1 MPKAAV
7 CPGIDQPLE
16 VVDVDLDGPKA
27 GEVRVQM
34 GASGVCHSD
43 LSVVNGTLLS
53 PLPAVLGHEGAG
65 VVEAVGEGVTSVA
78 PGDHVVLSFVPQCG
92 TCYMCT
98 HDTPEMCETGFIAM
112 ALGAQLDMTPRFAR
126 DGSPLHQMSALG
138 TFSEALVCPE
148 ISTVKIDADVPL
160 TSAALIGCGV
170 LTGFGAAANT
180 ADIRKGDTVAVIGC
194 GGVGLNVIQ
203 GARWK
208 GAERVIAV
216 DRFDSKL
223 DMAKQFGATDLVSA
237 ANGDAVAQVQELTSG
252 RGADVSF
259 EVIGLKETVQQALA
273 MARRGGQAIIVG
285 VPKMEQTMEIPI
297 AMELLVNEK
306 QVRGSWY
313 GSSAVQRDVPRLVNL
328 YRDGTLK
335 LDELVSRKI
344 GLNGINEAFRAME
357 AGEVARSVVDYGTSN

>member
-1 MPKAAV
+1 MPKAAM

-16 VVDVDLDGPKA
+16 VVDVDLEGPKA
-27 GEVRVQM
+27 GEVRVRM

-53 PLPAVLGHEGAG
+53 PLPGVLGHEGAG
-65 VVEAVGEGVTSVA
+65 IVEEIGEGVSSVK

-98 HDTPEMCETGFIAM
+98 HDAAEMCETGFIAM
-112 ALGAQLDMTPRFAR
+112 ALGAQLDMTPRFSR
-126 DGSPLHQMSALG
+126 DGNALAQMSGLG
-138 TFSEALVCPE
+138 TFSEELVCPE
-148 ISTVKIDADVPL
+148 ISTVKIDPDVPL

-180 ADIRKGDTVAVIGC
+180 ADIRKGDVVAVIGC

-203 GARWK
+203 GAVWK

-223 DMAKQFGATDLVSA
+223 EMAKQFGATDVVNA
-237 ANGDAVAQVQELTSG
+237 TNGDAVAQVQEMTGG
-252 RGADVSF
+252 RGVDVSF
-259 EVIGLKETVQQALA
+259 EVIGLKDTVQQAFA

-297 AMELLVNEK
+297 AMDLLVNEK

-313 GSSAVQRDVPRLVNL
+313 GSSQVQRDVPQLVKL
-328 YRDGTLK
+328 YKGGTLK
-335 LDELVSRKI
+335 LDELVSQRI
-344 GLNGINEAFRAME
+344 GLDDINDAFKKME
-357 AGEVARSVVDYGTSN
+357 AGEVARSVVDYGI

>member
-7 CPGIDQPLE
+7 CLGINEPME
-16 VVDVDLDGPKA
+16 VVDVNLDAPKA
-27 GEVRVQM
+27 GEVRVRM

-53 PLPAVLGHEGAG
+53 PLPSVLGHEGAG
-65 VVEAVGEGVTSVA
+65 VVDSVGDGVSSVK

-92 TCYMCT
+92 KCYFCT
-98 HDTPEMCETGFIAM
+98 HDTPEMCEPGFMAM
-112 ALGAQLDMTPRFAR
+112 ATGGQLDMTSRFSR
-126 DGSPLHQMSALG
+126 TDGPLHQMSGLG
-138 TFSEALVCPE
+138 TFSEELVCPE
-148 ISTVKIDADVPL
+148 ISTVKVDPDVPL

-180 ADIRKGDTVAVIGC
+180 ADVRKGDTVAVIGC

-203 GARWK
+203 GAKFK
-208 GAERVIAV
+208 GAERIIAI
-216 DRFDSKL
+216 DQFDSKL
-223 DMAKQFGATDLVSA
+223 QMAKDFGATDLVNA
-237 ANGDAVAQVQELTSG
+237 NNGDAVAQVQELTNG
-252 RGADVSF
+252 RGADVAF
-259 EVIGLKETVQQALA
+259 EVIGLKVTVQQALA

-285 VPKMEQTMEIPI
+285 VPKMEQIMEIPI

-313 GSSAVQRDVPRLVNL
+313 GSSAVQRDVPQLVGL
-328 YRDGTLK
+328 YKKGELK

-344 GLNGINEAFRAME
+344 GLDGINDAFKAME
-357 AGEVARSVVDYGTSN
+357 AGEVARSVIDYGI

>member
-1 MPKAAV
+1 MPKAAI
-7 CPGIDQPLE
+7 CPAVDSPLE
-16 VVDVDLDGPKA
+16 VVDVDLDPPKA
-27 GEVRVQM
+27 GEVQVQM

-53 PLPAVLGHEGAG
+53 PLPSVLGHEGAG
-65 VVEAVGEGVTSVA
+65 IVEAVGEGVTSVK

-92 TCYMCT
+92 TCYFCE
-98 HDTPEMCETGFIAM
+98 HDTPEMCETGFMAM
-112 ALGAQLDMTPRFAR
+112 ATGGQLDMTPRFGR
-126 DGSPLHQMSALG
+126 GGSALHQMSGLG

-148 ISTVKIDADVPL
+148 ISTVKIDSNVPL

-180 ADIRKGDTVAVIGC
+180 AEVRRDDTLAVIGC

-203 GARWK
+203 GAKFK
-208 GAERVIAV
+208 GAERIIAV
-216 DRFDSKL
+216 DQFDSKL
-223 DMAKQFGATDLVSA
+223 DMAEQFGATDRVNA
-237 ANGDAVAQVQELTSG
+237 KAGDAVAQVAELTGG
-252 RGADVSF
+252 RGVDVAF
-259 EVIGLKETVQQALA
+259 EVIGLKVTVQQARA

-313 GSSAVQRDVPRLVNL
+313 GSSAVQRDVPHLVEL
-328 YRDGTLK
+328 YKNGTLK

-344 GLNGINEAFRAME
+344 GLGDINDAFGAME
-357 AGEVARSVVDYGTSN
+357 AGEVARSVVDFGIG

>member
-1 MPKAAV
+1 MPKAAM

-16 VVDVDLDGPKA
+16 VVDVDLEGPKA
-27 GEVRVQM
+27 GEVRVRM

-53 PLPAVLGHEGAG
+53 PLPGVLGHEGAG
-65 VVEAVGEGVTSVA
+65 IVEEIGEGVSSVK

-98 HDTPEMCETGFIAM
+98 HDAAEMCETGFIAM
-112 ALGAQLDMTPRFAR
+112 ALGAQLDMTPRFSR
-126 DGSPLHQMSALG
+126 DGNALAQMSGLG
-138 TFSEALVCPE
+138 TFSEELVCPE
-148 ISTVKIDADVPL
+148 ISTVKIDPDVPL

-180 ADIRKGDTVAVIGC
+180 ADIRKGDVVAVIGC

-203 GARWK
+203 GAVWK

-223 DMAKQFGATDLVSA
+223 EMAKQFGATDVVNA
-237 ANGDAVAQVQELTSG
+237 TNGDAVAQVQEMTGG
-252 RGADVSF
+252 RGVDVSF
-259 EVIGLKETVQQALA
+259 EVIGLKDTVQQALA

-297 AMELLVNEK
+297 AMDLLVNEK

-313 GSSAVQRDVPRLVNL
+313 GSSQVQRDVPQLVKL
-328 YRDGTLK
+328 YKGGTLK
-335 LDELVSRKI
+335 LDELVSQRI
-344 GLNGINEAFRAME
+344 GLDDINDAFKKME
-357 AGEVARSVVDYGTSN
+357 AGEVARSVVDYGI

>member
-7 CPGIDQPLE
+7 CSGINASLE
-16 VVDVDLDGPKA
+16 VVDVGLDDPKA
-27 GEVRVQM
+27 GEVRVRM

-65 VVEAVGEGVTSVA
+65 VVEAVGADVNRVKV
-78 PGDHVVLSFVPQCG
+78 GDHVVLSFVPQCG

-98 HDTPEMCETGFIAM
+98 HDTPEMCETGFLAM
-112 ALGAQLDMTPRFAR
+112 AMGSQLDMTPRFTR
-126 DGSPLHQMSALG
+126 DGAPLHQMSALG
-138 TFSEALVCPE
+138 TFSEELVCPE
-148 ISTVKIDADVPL
+148 ISTVKIDTDVPF

-180 ADIRKGDTVAVIGC
+180 ADIARGDTVAVIGC
-194 GGVGLNVIQ
+194 GGVGLNAIQ
-203 GARWK
+203 GAKWK
-208 GAERVIAV
+208 GAERIIAV

-223 DMAKQFGATDLVSA
+223 DMAKQFGATDLVNA
-237 ANGDAVAQVQELTSG
+237 GNGDPVAHVHELTGG
-252 RGADVSF
+252 RGVDVSF
-259 EVIGLKETVQQALA
+259 EVIGLKDTVQQAFA

-285 VPKMEQTMEIPI
+285 VPKMEQIMEIPI

-313 GSSAVQRDVPRLVNL
+313 GSSDVQRDVPRLVAL
-328 YRDGTLK
+328 YKDGTLK
-335 LDELVSRKI
+335 LDELVSRTI
-344 GLNGINEAFRAME
+344 GLEGINDAFGAME
-357 AGEVARSVVDYGTSN
+357 AGEVARSVVDYGI

>member
-7 CPGIDQPLE
+7 CTGIDHPLE
-16 VVDVDLDGPKA
+16 VVDVDLDAPKA
-27 GEVRVQM
+27 GEVRVRM

-53 PLPAVLGHEGAG
+53 PLPSVLGHEGAG
-65 VVEAVGEGVTSVA
+65 VVEEVGADVASVK

-92 TCYMCT
+92 VCYFCT
-98 HDTPEMCETGFIAM
+98 HDAAEMCETGFLAM
-112 ALGAQLDMTPRFAR
+112 VSGGQLDMTPRFGRA
-126 DGSPLHQMSALG
+126 GAPLHQMSGLG
-138 TFSEALVCPE
+138 TFAEELVCPE
-148 ISTVKIDADVPL
+148 ISTVKIDADIPL

-180 ADIRKGDTVAVIGC
+180 ADIEPGDTVAVIGC

-203 GARWK
+203 GAK
-208 GAERVIAV
+208 HQGAERIIAV
-216 DRFDSKL
+216 DQFDSKL
-223 DMAKQFGATDLVSA
+223 KLAEAFGATDLVNA
-237 ANGDAVAQVQELTSG
+237 KDTDAVAQVAELTAN
-252 RGADVSF
+252 RGVDVAF
-259 EVIGLKETVQQALA
+259 EVIGLKTTVQQALS

-313 GSSAVQRDVPRLVNL
+313 GSSAVQRDVPRLIEL
-328 YRDGTLK
+328 YKAGTLK
-335 LDELVSRKI
+335 LDELVSRTI
-344 GLNGINEAFRAME
+344 DLAGINDAFKAME
-357 AGEVARSVVDYGTSN
+357 AGEVARSVVDYGA